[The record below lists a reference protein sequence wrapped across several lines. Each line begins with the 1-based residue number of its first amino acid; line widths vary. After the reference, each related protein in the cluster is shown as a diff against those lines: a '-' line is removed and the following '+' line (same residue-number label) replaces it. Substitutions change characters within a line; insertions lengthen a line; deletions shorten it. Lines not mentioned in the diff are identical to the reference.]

1 MNELFGELD
10 EQARF
15 EEFKDHPNESVR
27 RELVYTLTDENLIH
41 TFKDDSDWGV
51 RQAVVDKLSDTDEL
65 LRTFKDDLC
74 FECSSIRSEEGI

>member
-1 MNELFGELD
+1 MNELFCELD

-41 TFKDDSDWGV
+41 TFKDDYDWSV
-51 RQAVVDKLSDTDEL
+51 RQADEQQESDGFPARRKKPRGRD
-65 LRTFKDDLC
+65 
-74 FECSSIRSEEGI
+74 IGA